1 MIPSNADNRGQSY
14 LCFSLTGLDAPN
26 RVTGRA
32 TTQAIFGASDLDVMP
47 AGNAH
52 AVVGRVTADR
62 GTTIAVT
69 LRPDRR
75 GWGSGSAV
83 RVALTDPAGQTV
95 IDHRCTG
102 AETTVQAQAGAAGEH
117 LIALTGQQLPENGSP
132 FEIEVTY
139 TAPQTV

>member
-1 MIPSNADNRGQSY
+1 M
-14 LCFSLTGLDAPN
+14 DAPN

-32 TTQAIFGASDLDVMP
+32 TKQAIFGASDLDVMP

-52 AVVGRVTADR
+52 AVVGRLTADR

-83 RVALTDPAGQTV
+83 RVVVTNPAGQTV

-102 AETTVQAQAGAAGEH
+102 AETTVQAQAGAVGEH